1 MTRFERVEKQRLPDY
16 KGSKSKLRRLLE
28 GFEKSGLPI
37 AKVITPKYKSAVSG
51 KSSINNAL
59 RRWGMAQIACKIK
72 DNDIY
77 LVRRNSDEII

>member
-1 MTRFERVEKQRLPDY
+1 MMKYEKGERQSVPFYR
-16 KGSKSKLRRLLE
+16 GSNSKLKQLLE
-28 GFEKSGLPI
+28 GFEKSGLPM

-59 RRWGMAQIACKIK
+59 QRWGMTHIACKIK
-72 DNDIY
+72 DNSIY